1 MAVFTLPSVLQG
13 ALYCLNRQPPDTY
26 RLMFAQAYIEVAILN
41 PSTPI
46 VNSVALSPRGRPLVW
61 IEEAFGTSRHHSL
74 DQYHHRAVPAL
85 LDPDRAIVKK
95 TGRTRRVYLRDGIE
109 IQLVEV
115 EILLEEDQ
123 LSRSCRYCDRTELL
137 YEYGDERMVRC
148 SGEGYDSVY
157 CCRKVLLNLGCVEH
171 HTLISRLSQCS
182 TRVAAMRRAISK
194 IVPHPTW

>member
-1 MAVFTLPSVLQG
+1 MPGMAIFTLPSVLQG

-46 VNSVALSPRGRPLVW
+46 VNSAAFSPRGRPLVW
-61 IEEAFGTSRHHSL
+61 IEEAFGTSRHTL
-74 DQYHHRAVPAL
+74 DQYHRRAVAAL

-95 TGRTRRVYLRDGIE
+95 TGRTRRVWLRNEIE
-109 IQLVEV
+109 SQLVEV

-123 LSRSCRYCDRTELL
+123 LSRGCRYCDRTELL
-137 YEYGDERMVRC
+137 YEYGDQRMVRC

-157 CCRKVLLNLGCVEH
+157 SCRKVRLCASEIRLL
-171 HTLISRLSQCS
+171 
-182 TRVAAMRRAISK
+182 
-194 IVPHPTW
+194 